1 MGGIVEYKYVLLASN
16 GAQPLSWQ
24 RGNNSVLALAH
35 EEQVV
40 EVYDNWEGQPGAS
53 VVSGGNKATREGQLL
68 SWATEIEALVSTQVL
83 LHLGSSKLPSY
94 SFLLRSNGLDAS
106 V

>member
-83 LHLGSSKLPSY
+83 LHLGSSKLPS
-94 SFLLRSNGLDAS
+94 
-106 V
+106 